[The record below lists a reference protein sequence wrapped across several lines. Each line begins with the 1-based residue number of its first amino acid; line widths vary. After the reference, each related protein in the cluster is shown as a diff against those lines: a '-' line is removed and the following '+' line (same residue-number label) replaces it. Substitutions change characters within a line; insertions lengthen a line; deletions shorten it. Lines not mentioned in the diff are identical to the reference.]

1 MEGEDLVI
9 IENFKNIKN
18 GIYVD
23 AGCYHP
29 LHLNN
34 TFLLYKKGWR
44 GINIDLSEY
53 SIDLFNY
60 LRPDDINI
68 NNAVTNFDGE
78 IKFYYQKKLSQLT
91 SVKKDTAIRRMQGKI
106 KEKKIKALKLDT
118 ILENSKYKNKQIDL
132 LNIDV
137 EGGDFDALRSIDLNI
152 YKPKIICI
160 EIDEE
165 NILSSETYNYLL
177 NLNYKKLWSSKSN
190 ISHIFSRNDLK

>member
-106 KEKKIKALKLDT
+106 KKKK
-118 ILENSKYKNKQIDL
+118 
-132 LNIDV
+132 
-137 EGGDFDALRSIDLNI
+137 
-152 YKPKIICI
+152 
-160 EIDEE
+160 
-165 NILSSETYNYLL
+165 
-177 NLNYKKLWSSKSN
+177 
-190 ISHIFSRNDLK
+190 